1 MNVMSKEYFEYIK
14 KAYTKVDVDKY
25 YSRYLIVDIEK
36 NSCIL
41 DIGCGIGLFLQKLN
55 TTIDNAFIVGID
67 VNMYALDYA
76 HRIAPS
82 AHLIRAV
89 ADKLPFLKKKFNA
102 IFALD
107 LIEHLK
113 NPSDFLKEAHR
124 VLSDSGSLTL
134 STPDRYSI
142 YLVGGKS
149 RVKQVVFIVSRILGF
164 AKVDPTHVKE
174 FTLHELS
181 KLLYMNKFVL
191 IKSDGYRARFV
202 PPHRMK
208 SLLVCCRKEKTEGN
222 RDT

>member
-1 MNVMSKEYFEYIK
+1 MSKEYFEYIK
-14 KAYTKVDVDKY
+14 KAYTNVDVDKY
-25 YSRYLIVDIEK
+25 YSRYLLVDIEK

-55 TTIDNAFIVGID
+55 TTIDNALIVGID
-67 VNMYALDYA
+67 VNTYALSYA
-76 HRIAPS
+76 HKIVPS

-113 NPSDFLKEAHR
+113 NPSDFLKEVHR
-124 VLSDSGSLTL
+124 VLSDNGSLTL

-142 YLVGGKS
+142 YLVRGKS
-149 RVKQVVFIVSRILGF
+149 KVEQAVFNVSRILGS

-181 KLLYMNKFVL
+181 ELLRVNKFAL
-191 IKSDGYRARFV
+191 INSDGYRTRFV
-202 PPHRMK
+202 PLHRMK
-208 SLLVCCRKEKTEGN
+208 SLLVCCRKEKAEGN
-222 RDT
+222 

>member
-25 YSRYLIVDIEK
+25 YSRYFVVDIEK

-55 TTIDNAFIVGID
+55 TTIDNALMVGID
-67 VNMYALDYA
+67 VNTYALNYT
-76 HRIAPS
+76 HKIVPS

-107 LIEHLK
+107 LIEHLE
-113 NPSDFLKEAHR
+113 NPSEFLKEVHR
-124 VLSDSGSLTL
+124 VLSDNGGLTL

-142 YLVGGKS
+142 QLVREKS
-149 RVKQVVFIVSRILGF
+149 KVEQAVFNVLRILGF

-174 FTLHELS
+174 FTLHELIE
-181 KLLYMNKFVL
+181 LLCMTDFALVR
-191 IKSDGYRARFV
+191 SDGYKARFF
-202 PPHRMK
+202 PFHKMK
-208 SLLVCCRKEKTEGN
+208 SLLVCCRKKKTEGN
-222 RDT
+222 